1 MKRIPM
7 MMQLALILFC
17 IMAIP
22 MAILTW
28 YSSSQI
34 LRNSENAFAETS
46 LAELNAN
53 RELNENA
60 LNNLSQNT
68 VRLGGTD
75 IFDRIRP
82 FKSLAE
88 LKTNY
93 MNVSKA
99 MAVLKELLN
108 LNQSVDGAYS
118 SFFYLDDANY
128 VISTDKGITSLDKYE
143 SIDWLNEALIEQ
155 KGIRGVWYPRRLD
168 SGVNVLSFALPLN
181 RLSTATRG
189 TIVINLKEEQIEQYL
204 QSTKSGK
211 QGYLLMKPSG
221 AIISHHD
228 KSLLLKSAYGEPFI
242 REIIEEE
249 LPEGYTFRELDGER
263 LLYAWSR
270 SKEFDWTN
278 VSIYSVDELMNK
290 PHSMQRGIIFLTI
303 VIIFAGSILTVFMAT
318 WLSKPARELVRTIRG
333 RVNPGVQDKNEL
345 VFLEAAFRRMQE
357 EEEGLYKLLSIR
369 EQDAQSHAIH
379 GLLRG
384 EVTPQA
390 EEIFPASHFLAAVV
404 SIDGYRNYISRN
416 NPETRSYHRYLLL
429 SKCDHL
435 FPKEVYARC
444 VYHGDGHFVILINY
458 RQEEDGNHRKGIH
471 NALDMIRNTAAELL
485 GHSVTIGVSSPAD
498 SIGMVSGLLAEA
510 LEAIKQRMIAGSGG
524 ITYWK
529 EEEPRDKK
537 YLYPANSER
546 RILNFLGNAGLD
558 NIIEELRII
567 RDEIRSAEYVSYDNI
582 LFIYHQLVG
591 VTIKHLRENNVS
603 TARIFSRRGNIY
615 AALASFDTLDELE
628 EYVIGFYSE
637 IVHYLTC
644 SPVASN
650 KYAER
655 IIHYLNERYREEI
668 VFEEMAKDIGIS
680 YSYMRKIVYEQ
691 TGKSISDYLNS
702 LRIEKAKELL
712 LNSHLSIG
720 QIASEVGC
728 MNVRSFNRLFRK
740 FEGMPPSSYKMQRSR
755 TS

>member
-7 MMQLALILFC
+7 MMQLALILFG

-34 LRNSENAFAETS
+34 LRNSEHAFAEAS

-60 LNNLSQNT
+60 LNNMSQNT

-82 FKSLAE
+82 FKSLNE
-88 LKTNY
+88 LKANY
-93 MNVSKA
+93 RNVSKA

-108 LNQSVDGAYS
+108 LNQSVDGIYS
-118 SFFYLDDANY
+118 SYFYLEDSDY
-128 VISTDKGITSLDKYE
+128 VLSTDKGITSLDKYE
-143 SIDWLNEALIEQ
+143 PIDWLSEALHEQ
-155 KGIRGVWYPRRLD
+155 SGIRGVWYPRRLD
-168 SGVNVLSFALPLN
+168 SGVNVLTFALPLN

-189 TIVINLKEEQIEQYL
+189 VIVVNLKESQIEEYL
-204 QSTKSGK
+204 QSAKSGK
-211 QGYLLMKPSG
+211 QGYLLMKSNG
-221 AIISHHD
+221 VIISHHN
-228 KSLLLKSAYGEPFI
+228 KGVLLNNAYEEPFI
-242 REIIEEE
+242 REIARQKS
-249 LPEGYTFRELDGER
+249 PEGYLFRELGGER

-270 SKEFDWTN
+270 SKEFGWTN

-290 PHSMQRGIIFLTI
+290 PHTLQRGIILLTI
-303 VIIFAGSILTVFMAT
+303 VIIFGGSVLTVFMAT
-318 WLSKPARELVRTIRG
+318 WLSRPARELVRTVRG
-333 RVNPGVQDKNEL
+333 RVNPGIQDKNEL

-379 GLLRG
+379 SLLRG

-390 EEIFPASHFLAAVV
+390 EDIFTASQFLVVVV
-404 SIDGYRNYISRN
+404 SIDDYRKYISRN
-416 NPETRSYHRYLLL
+416 NPETRSYHRYLLI
-429 SKCDHL
+429 SECDSS
-435 FPKEVYARC
+435 FPTNVYARC
-444 VYHGDGHFVILINY
+444 VYHGDGHFAILLNY
-458 RQEEDGNHRKGIH
+458 EREDNNHRTGIH
-471 NALDMIRNTAAELL
+471 NALDAIRRTGTKLL
-485 GHSVTIGVSSPAD
+485 EHSVTIGVSSPAD
-498 SIGMVSGLLAEA
+498 SIAFASDRLAEA
-510 LEAIKQRMIAGSGG
+510 LEAIKHRMISGG
-524 ITYWK
+524 GGIMYWK
-529 EEEPRDKK
+529 EEEGRDKK
-537 YLYPANSER
+537 YIYPANSER
-546 RILNFLGNAGLD
+546 RILNFLTNSDLD
-558 NIIEELRII
+558 SIIKELRNI
-567 RDEIRSAEYVSYDNI
+567 RNEIRSAEYVSYDNI

-637 IVHYLTC
+637 IVHYLQR
-644 SPVASN
+644 SPGGSN

-668 VFEEMAKDIGIS
+668 VFEEMAKEIGIS

-691 TGKSISDYLNS
+691 TGKSLSDYLNL
-702 LRIEKAKELL
+702 LRIAKAKELL
-712 LNSHLSIG
+712 LDSNLPIA

-740 FEGMPPSSYKMQRSR
+740 FEGMPPSSYRCQRSR
-755 TS
+755 IT